1 MLPLTAIRLAG
12 RYVLPLTLWFSLGYL
27 ARYLL
32 TWSGVAV
39 SHGDH
44 EQLRRVAAVL
54 IFTLLITVTL
64 AVTIGMLT
72 EVQRLENESF
82 AGALGRA
89 LFPFVVIYVAWGM
102 YTDDVRA
109 FTRVDV
115 EHNLTSTTHGSVAG
129 QALNIGNLWIGLG
142 ATAVAWGLKFLLE
155 RRRDNTALSVLL
167 AYCETAFNLFAV
179 SSVLILVGDGGAWV
193 TSRRVWPAGIEPHL
207 ALLGLAFSTLALP
220 LVWLA
225 MAAVAYGV
233 GIEAD
238 DHRAALEGTRL
249 QGFAVASE
257 DYGTLTR
264 VTTGQRE
271 RWVPLVY
278 ATRFMLRVG
287 APALGLFCLCY
298 VAVDLAV
305 AYGFRGALHLI
316 GPGHDPAAWK
326 PILVPL
332 EFARELVRTV
342 LHVALLAAAVRLVRT
357 VSDES
362 AAPEPDRVS
371 ASAGGS
377 APRTRPGPRRRR
389 APRHAA

>member
-1 MLPLTAIRLAG
+1 MLPFTALRLAG
-12 RYVLPLTLWFSLGYL
+12 RYVVPLTLWFSLGYL

-39 SHGDH
+39 SHGDD

-72 EVQRLENESF
+72 EIHRLQNETF

-109 FTRVDV
+109 FSRVDI
-115 EHNLTSTTHGSVAG
+115 EHNLNSAHGSVAG
-129 QALNIGNLWIGLG
+129 RALNIGDLWIGLA
-142 ATAVAWGLKFLLE
+142 ATTVAWGLKFVLE
-155 RRRDNTALSVLL
+155 RRRDNKAMSILL

-179 SSVLILVGDGGAWV
+179 SSVLILVGDGGDWV
-193 TSRRVWPAGIEPHL
+193 TSRRIWPQGVVPHL
-207 ALLGLAFSTLALP
+207 DLVGLIFSTLALP

-225 MAAVAYGV
+225 MAAVVYGV
-233 GIEAD
+233 GIEVD

-249 QGFAVASE
+249 HGVAAASE

-271 RWVPLVY
+271 RWVPLMY
-278 ATRFMLRVG
+278 ATRLMLGAG

-362 AAPEPDRVS
+362 AAPERDPVP
-371 ASAGGS
+371 A
-377 APRTRPGPRRRR
+377 
-389 APRHAA
+389 